1 MIVAELTHD
10 QETVRFQWNDCG
22 VGLVNVKQFDLN
34 RDAEAYSEVYEAME
48 HARKIWVRL
57 VELGF
62 KRTRLEEID
71 PVTGFLSAVPNLFK
85 EQT

>member
-34 RDAEAYSEVYEAME
+34 RDAEAYSEVYEDME

-57 VELGF
+57 VDLGF
-62 KRTRLEEID
+62 KKTRLEEID